1 MNSTTAVRAHDP
13 DPLSSASGPTAEE
26 SKDDKEWKKPDQVFG
41 PGLGI
46 LQCYMRMLSQLA
58 KEQQEQMK
66 KHGKEAN
73 EAQNISTRIDAYIA
87 DIDTQTG
94 SGYKSTKVDQDDLI
108 VKFIQQHKELDA
120 KGFVDYTDSNG
131 NRTHGKQTL
140 VAVKSNVQKYATQH
154 SDATSQIQ
162 LQVQKSMQTYN
173 VTVGLMNSLQT
184 MLGDM
189 TKQFAQAIR

>member
-1 MNSTTAVRAHDP
+1 MNSTTVVRAHDP

-26 SKDDKEWKKPDQVFG
+26 LERDKVWKKPDQVFG

-46 LQCYMRMLSQLA
+46 LQRYMRMLSQLA
-58 KEQQEQMK
+58 TEQQERMK
-66 KHGKEAN
+66 KHGNEAN
-73 EAQNISTRIDAYIA
+73 EAQNIVAKLDAHMGTLEKPNDKATLKDNDPI
-87 DIDTQTG
+87 
-94 SGYKSTKVDQDDLI
+94 L
-108 VKFIQQHKELDA
+108 KFIGQHLEL
-120 KGFVDYTDSNG
+120 DSNG
-131 NRTHGKQTL
+131 FFKYHDNDKKRTHSRETL
-140 VAVKSNVQKYATQH
+140 TAVRGNVQKYATQH

-173 VTVGLMNSLQT
+173 VTIGLVNSLQT